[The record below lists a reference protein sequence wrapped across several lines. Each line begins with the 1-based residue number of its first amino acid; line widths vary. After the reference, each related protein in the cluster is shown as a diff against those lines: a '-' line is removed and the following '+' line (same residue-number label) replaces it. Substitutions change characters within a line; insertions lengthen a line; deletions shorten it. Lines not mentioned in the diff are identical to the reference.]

1 MKKGVLAVVAASFLY
16 GIMPIFT
23 KRVLMEGMTSGS
35 IVFYRL
41 FFSAVVSFIILK
53 ATGADISVSR
63 EQFAHL
69 SIFGIIGFGATM
81 ALLTVA
87 YSLIPTGLATM
98 LHFTYPL
105 FVTIVMAVAFREKLS
120 IFKVLSCLCALGGLA
135 LMADF
140 SRLSVAGILLA
151 VGSGIT
157 YSCYVIANRK
167 SSFSNLPGMVIVF
180 YVSSV
185 AAVFFGIKAIIT
197 KEFMLPKNA
206 LCLGLLLIIAI
217 FCTITTLYL
226 LTYGIKTLGASN
238 ASVLNMLEPV
248 ISLVAGIIIYK
259 ESVSLLGIIG
269 AVLVVLS
276 GLAVAFDSMN
286 SEPRVK
292 IHINTQ
298 RYR

>member
-35 IVFYRL
+35 VVFYRL
-41 FFSAVVSFIILK
+41 FFSAVFSFIFLMV
-53 ATGADISVSR
+53 TRTDIRIEAIQLV
-63 EQFAHL
+63 HL
-69 SIFGIIGFGATM
+69 AVFGIIGFGATM

-105 FVTIVMAVAFREKLS
+105 FVTVVMTVVFREKMSRLKL
-120 IFKVLSCLCALGGLA
+120 ISCLCALGGLA

-140 SRLSVAGILLA
+140 SRLSVMGIVLA
-151 VGSGIT
+151 VCSGIT
-157 YSCYVIANRK
+157 YACYVIANRK

-180 YVSSV
+180 YVSCF
-185 AAVFFGIKAIIT
+185 AAVFFGIKAVIA
-197 KEFMLPKNA
+197 KEFMLPKNG
-206 LCLGLLLIIAI
+206 LCLCLLLIIAI
-217 FCTITTLYL
+217 FCTIITLFL
-226 LTYGIKTLGASN
+226 LTYGIKTLGAST

-248 ISLVAGIIIYK
+248 ISLIAGVIIYK
-259 ESVSLLGIIG
+259 ESVTLFSIIG
-269 AVLVVLS
+269 AVLVVAG
-276 GLAVAFDSMN
+276 GLAVALDSGN
-286 SEPRVK
+286 EQKVK
-292 IHINTQ
+292 VHINTQ